1 MRWPNLFPGQVRS
14 EKMTITNA
22 LEMRDVN
29 KTFAGIPVLKQVSF
43 SLRKGEVHALM
54 GGNGAGKSTLMKVLT
69 GIYSRDN
76 GSIWI
81 DGKEHAIVTPRE
93 AEAAG
98 VAMIFQ
104 ELSLVPTLTVAQ
116 NIFLNREPRKG
127 FLLSDREAVKRSRVI
142 LKDLGEDI
150 DPNVRVED
158 LSTGAKQMVEIAK
171 ALSKNAQILV
181 MDEPTS
187 SLSDHET
194 ETLFRIVRRLRESGI
209 SIVYISHRMS
219 EIFEICDRVTVMRD
233 GKIVLTDECK
243 AVSMQNLVDA
253 MLGSGTGATLQW
265 RERAVPAR
273 GETLL
278 EVKNISKAGEFNNVS
293 FSIKAGEIVG
303 LAGLMGSGRTEI
315 AKAIFGVSPP
325 DSGEIRFEGKSIRTT
340 QEAMAVGVA
349 LVPEDRRIQG
359 LVLDHSITENFMLP
373 NLSQFQKGPFV
384 AESGAAKKVSEFIT
398 WLKIKAEGAEQIV
411 NRLSGGNQQKV
422 VLSKWFV
429 RNPKLLILDEPTVG
443 VDIGAKSDIVET
455 VRSLADKG
463 TAFLVISSEF
473 EELLAMSDRVLVL
486 HDGKLVNELDRH
498 NIASEEVLHHAVQ
511 G

>member
-1 MRWPNLFPGQVRS
+1 
-14 EKMTITNA
+14 MTDANV
-22 LEMRDVN
+22 LEMRGVE
-29 KTFAGIPVLKQVSF
+29 KSFAGIPVLKQVSF

-54 GGNGAGKSTLMKVLT
+54 GGNGAGKSTLMKILT
-69 GIYSRDN
+69 GVYSRDGGN
-76 GSIWI
+76 VLIN
-81 DGKEHAIVTPRE
+81 DKEFALATPRE
-93 AEAAG
+93 AETAG
-98 VAMIFQ
+98 IAMIFQ

-127 FLLSDREAVKRSRVI
+127 YLLSDSQAARRAAEI

-150 DPNVRVED
+150 DPNTRVED
-158 LSTGAKQMVEIAK
+158 LSTGARQMVEIAK

-194 ETLFRIVRRLRESGI
+194 ETLFRIVRRLRDNGI
-209 SIVYISHRMS
+209 SIVYISHRMA
-219 EIFEICDRVTVMRD
+219 EIFTICDRVTVMRD
-233 GKIVLTDECK
+233 GKMVLTKDCSE
-243 AVSMQNLVDA
+243 VTMQNLVDA
-253 MLGSGTGATLQW
+253 MLGSGTKASLQW
-265 RERAVPAR
+265 RERATPV
-273 GETLL
+273 GHNTVL
-278 EVKNISKAGEFNNVS
+278 EVDNISKAGDFENVS
-293 FSIKAGEIVG
+293 FSIRAGEIVG

-315 AKAIFGVSPP
+315 AKAIFGINPA
-325 DSGEIRFEGKSIRTT
+325 DSGTVRMDGKVIHST
-340 QEAMAVGVA
+340 EDAMAAGIA

-359 LVLDHSITENFMLP
+359 LVLDHSLAENFMLP
-373 NLSQFQKGPFV
+373 NLKQFRKGPFV
-384 AESGAAKKVSEFIT
+384 GEGGAAQKAAEFIQ
-398 WLKIKAEGAEQIV
+398 WLKIKADSAEQIV

-486 HDGKLVNELDRH
+486 HDGKLINELDRQ